1 MRAGTVWYELS
12 HDRLVEPVLSDN
24 AAWRRTHLAD
34 WQNRA
39 EEWRRSGKD
48 RSLLLTGDALRVARH
63 AMSGRQANDAADE
76 RTEREFVELSAKANA
91 EQRSRLRASRTVLA
105 LATVILVETV
115 VILVL
120 LVAG

>member
-1 MRAGTVWYELS
+1 
-12 HDRLVEPVLSDN
+12 
-24 AAWRRTHLAD
+24 
-34 WQNRA
+34 
-39 EEWRRSGKD
+39 
-48 RSLLLTGDALRVARH
+48 
-63 AMSGRQANDAADE
+63 MSGRQANDAADE